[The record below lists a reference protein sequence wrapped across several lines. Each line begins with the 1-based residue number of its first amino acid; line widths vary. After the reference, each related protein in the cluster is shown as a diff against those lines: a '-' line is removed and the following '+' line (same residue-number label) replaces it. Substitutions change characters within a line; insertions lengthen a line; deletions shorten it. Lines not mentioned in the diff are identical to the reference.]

1 MIVAASKMS
10 KQRSCGPEGA
20 GSDAPSQQ
28 PVEKRAEGATGSG
41 GVGGGTSDNFSFR
54 AEPPQQLENTPHV
67 TVTPEDIRNVRMAN
81 PQARSLTDD
90 QLRAFLA
97 QIKQRQWNAINRQQL
112 QNQAER
118 D

>member
-1 MIVAASKMS
+1 MS

-28 PVEKRAEGATGSG
+28 PAENQAEGAPGSENV
-41 GVGGGTSDNFSFR
+41 VGETSDNSFR
-54 AEPPQQLENTPHV
+54 VEPPQQLENTPHV
-67 TVTPEDIRNVRMAN
+67 RVTPEDIRNARMAN
-81 PQARSLTDD
+81 PKVSSLTDD
-90 QLRAFLA
+90 QLSAFIV
-97 QIKQRQWNAINRQQL
+97 QIKQCQWRAANWQQL

>member
-1 MIVAASKMS
+1 MS

-20 GSDAPSQQ
+20 GSDVPSQQ
-28 PVEKRAEGATGSG
+28 PAEKQADGATGSEN
-41 GVGGGTSDNFSFR
+41 VGGETSDNFSFR

-67 TVTPEDIRNVRMAN
+67 RVTPEDIRNARMAN
-81 PQARSLTDD
+81 PKVSSLTDD
-90 QLRAFLA
+90 QLRAFLV

>member
-1 MIVAASKMS
+1 MLVAVSKMS

-28 PVEKRAEGATGSG
+28 PAENQAEGATGFGNVGSG
-41 GVGGGTSDNFSFR
+41 NSNNFSLR
-54 AEPPQQLENTPHV
+54 VEPPQQLENVPCV
-67 TVTPEDIRNVRMAN
+67 RVTPEDIRNARMAN
-81 PQARSLTDD
+81 PRIESLTDD
-90 QLRAFLA
+90 QLRAFLV